1 VTLALPR
8 RALCLLPLLGTAS
21 AAAQVRLLSS
31 PELKARQLVLPD
43 APTAPPPAVHAAPGY
58 TTVLEF
64 DASIDPDSLSVEGRE
79 ERFALVEATTRLVV
93 LRPALPLPEDRPL
106 LLKVGFADGLP
117 PTQATLAL
125 FPATTQVDV
134 QARVFRRPRSVQAL
148 EAELEAVLARCEAG
162 GFVKLALSG
171 QLRGGVTWDSLELAT
186 ASSGMKVVR
195 QEVHRSLA
203 HAVVTLE
210 LRLDPGARPWT
221 PGEAW
226 LRDAAGHVVRR
237 LPIWMD
243 GARLQPGEGRCL
255 AVELERPSN
264 ETDQRW
270 SLEFR
275 ERDGERGVSLRPFN
289 P

>member
-21 AAAQVRLLSS
+21 AAAQVRLPSS

-43 APTAPPPAVHAAPGY
+43 DPTSPPAVHAAPGY

-64 DASIDPDSLSVEGRE
+64 DASLDPDSLSVEGRE

-125 FPATTQVDV
+125 VPATTQVDV

-148 EAELEAVLARCEAG
+148 EAELESVLARCEAG

-171 QLRGGVTWDSLELAT
+171 ELRGGVTWEQLEAAR
-186 ASSGMKVVR
+186 ASSEMKVSK
-195 QEVHRSLA
+195 QEVHRSRA
-203 HAVVTLE
+203 HAVVTVELE
-210 LRLDPGARPWT
+210 LLPGARPWT

-243 GARLQPGEGRCL
+243 GARLQPGEGRSL
-255 AVELERPSN
+255 AVELERPSK
-264 ETDQRW
+264 ETDQGW